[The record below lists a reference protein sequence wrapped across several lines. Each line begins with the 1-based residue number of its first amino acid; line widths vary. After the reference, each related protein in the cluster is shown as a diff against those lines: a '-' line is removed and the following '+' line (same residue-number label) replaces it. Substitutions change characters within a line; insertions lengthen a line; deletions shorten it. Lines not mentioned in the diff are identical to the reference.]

1 MAGQRREGA
10 ADKGSGVYVCRCF
23 PGDDEA
29 FEAFVA
35 RCNDTLLEA
44 GVDEPEAL
52 ERLVRHR
59 YPRVVVR
66 PQTDLAATRRTRVW
80 YVYREGRALPDGAS
94 VQ

>member
-1 MAGQRREGA
+1 M
-10 ADKGSGVYVCRCF
+10 YVCRCF

-52 ERLVRHR
+52 ERLVR
-59 YPRVVVR
+59 
-66 PQTDLAATRRTRVW
+66 QLADAA
-80 YVYREGRALPDGAS
+80 EGFGAWFRAGIAECHGLTGVTQVAPGAALEPIFS
-94 VQ
+94 WEEVLKP